1 MLFLI
6 FTHIDTRHHGLIIE
20 EELGKSLGKFRLSNT
35 GSTEEDKRTNR
46 AFWILQTGTATAY
59 SISDSFD
66 SFVLPNHTLVEFIF
80 QMQQFVFFTLQHL
93 ADRNTCPAGYN
104 ICNILS
110 VYFFLNHGFIA
121 LHHVKFFLSI
131 FDFLVQSL

>member
-6 FTHIDTRHHGLIIE
+6 FTHVNTRHHRLVIE
-20 EELGKSLGKFRLSNT
+20 EELGKSLGKFCLTNT

-46 AFWILQTGTATAY
+46 AFRILQTGTATAY

-93 ADRNTCPAGYN
+93 ADRNTCPTGYN